1 MIYKALQLVT
11 EQLNGYLKL
20 SFKLREDIAFL
31 SPVKDV
37 DKVFPSNRVSIA
49 VVGIERETAGGISF
63 QRTSVSDSTVK
74 RTAPAWQM
82 NVNILISVVFQD
94 KQYEESLQILSAI
107 LSFIQKNNMI
117 TSQDHSLSF
126 AIDPVN
132 LSIHELAN
140 LWGICGD
147 SYYPSMVCR
156 LRVLTV
162 DENEIIDMS
171 SVVSTRELNA
181 GGKNN
186 NGSLPDSN

>member
-31 SPVKDV
+31 SPIKDV
-37 DKVFPSNRVSIA
+37 DKVYPSNRVSVTLI
-49 VVGIERETAGGISF
+49 GLERETSGGISF
-63 QRTSVSDSTVK
+63 QRTAISGSAVK

-82 NVNILISVVFQD
+82 NVNILISVIFQD
-94 KQYEESLQILSAI
+94 KQYEESLQMLSAVV
-107 LSFIQKNNMI
+107 SFIQKNNMI
-117 TSQDHSLSF
+117 LSQDQATSF

-132 LSIHELAN
+132 LSIQELAN

-147 SYYPSMVCR
+147 SYFPSIACR

-162 DENEIIDMS
+162 DEQEILDMS
-171 SVVSTRELNA
+171 SLMKTSDIKTGN
-181 GGKNN
+181 KDN
-186 NGSLPDSN
+186 SQ

>member
-20 SFKLREDIAFL
+20 SFKLRDDIAFL
-31 SPVKDV
+31 SPIKDA
-37 DKVFPSNRVSIA
+37 DKVYPSNRVSITLI
-49 VVGIERETAGGISF
+49 GLERETSGGISF
-63 QRTSVSDSTVK
+63 QRTAISNSSVK

-82 NVNILISVVFQD
+82 NVNILISAIFQD
-94 KQYEESLQILSAI
+94 KQYEDSLQMMSAI

-117 TSQDHSLSF
+117 VSQDQSVSF

-132 LSIHELAN
+132 LSIQELAN

-147 SYYPSMVCR
+147 SYYPSMACR

-162 DENEIIDMS
+162 DENEILDMS
-171 SVVSTRELNA
+171 SIVKTRDVATGNKDNKE
-181 GGKNN
+181 
-186 NGSLPDSN
+186 

>member
-1 MIYKALQLVT
+1 MIYKALQIVT

-31 SPVKDV
+31 SPIKDA
-37 DKVFPSNRVSIA
+37 DKVYPSNRVSITL
-49 VVGIERETAGGISF
+49 VGLERETSGGISF
-63 QRTSVSDSTVK
+63 QRTVISDNAVK

-82 NVNILISVVFQD
+82 NVNILISVIFQD
-94 KQYEESLQILSAI
+94 RQYEESLQILSAV

-117 TSQDHSLSF
+117 TSQDQSVSF

-132 LSIHELAN
+132 LSIHELSN

-147 SYYPSMVCR
+147 SYFPSMVCR

-162 DENEIIDMS
+162 DENEILDLSGIMKS
-171 SVVSTRELNA
+171 RELTT
-181 GGKNN
+181 GVKNDNQDN
-186 NGSLPDSN
+186 NG

>member
-20 SFKLREDIAFL
+20 SFKLRDDIAFL
-31 SPVKDV
+31 SPIKDA
-37 DKVFPSNRVSIA
+37 DKVYPSNRVSVTLI
-49 VVGIERETAGGISF
+49 GLERETSGGINF
-63 QRTSVSDSTVK
+63 QRTVISDSTVK

-82 NVNILISVVFQD
+82 NVNILISVIFQD
-94 KQYEESLQILSAI
+94 KQYEDSLQMLSGI

-117 TSQDHSLSF
+117 TSQDQATSF

-132 LSIHELAN
+132 LSIQELAN

-147 SYYPSMVCR
+147 SYFPSMACR

-162 DENEIIDMS
+162 DENEILDLSGIMK
-171 SVVSTRELNA
+171 TRDLTT
-181 GGKNN
+181 GTKNN
-186 NGSLPDSN
+186 DQ